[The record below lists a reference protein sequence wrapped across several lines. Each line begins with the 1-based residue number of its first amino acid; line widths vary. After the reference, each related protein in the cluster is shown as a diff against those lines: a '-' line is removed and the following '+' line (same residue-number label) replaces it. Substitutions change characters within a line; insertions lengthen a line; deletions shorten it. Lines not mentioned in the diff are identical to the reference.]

1 MGNWNI
7 SIRGVGSH
15 HNGLKADAEQMA
27 AKLVDDLRAAGHNVV
42 SAEVTYGGVVVLHDG
57 QYGGEKPQP
66 RSLMALAVLALV
78 LLPGIALAQ
87 IAPTVGPQPS
97 LGQTLLDMLLSPSG
111 IAMLVGAVGS
121 VLGLVL
127 GADVVRRRR
136 VALAAYHA
144 FHIVE
149 DLASETDNKVDDKV
163 AEGLKA
169 LDAYLVANGWRPLKP
184 GETEVAKLTFT
195 SLNGSSK
202 LAEKVTA
209 AAIEAA
215 KPEAP
220 VPPVP

>member
-1 MGNWNI
+1 MLTTI
-7 SIRGVGSH
+7 LQAV
-15 HNGLKADAEQMA
+15 A
-27 AKLVDDLRAAGHNVV
+27 AQA
-42 SAEVTYGGVVVLHDG
+42 T
-57 QYGGEKPQP
+57 P
-66 RSLMALAVLALV
+66 
-78 LLPGIALAQ
+78 
-87 IAPTVGPQPS
+87 PQPS

-111 IAMLVGAVGS
+111 LAMLVGAVGS

-195 SLNGSSK
+195 AMNGASK
-202 LAEKVTA
+202 LAEKVA
-209 AAIEAA
+209 AGAIEAA